1 MHLYSPTCRNRA
13 HQESSVPA
21 SLSSFSL
28 SSFSLSSFRAQLW
41 CARTTNRGPR
51 TMNILVED
59 VDIAE
64 LRKQRDKLLDFLNP
78 SDEILGLIN
87 LLNYMLSETEDYE
100 P

>member
-1 MHLYSPTCRNRA
+1 
-13 HQESSVPA
+13 
-21 SLSSFSL
+21 
-28 SSFSLSSFRAQLW
+28 
-41 CARTTNRGPR
+41 
-51 TMNILVED
+51 MNILVED

-100 P
+100 PRTKLPFS

>member
-1 MHLYSPTCRNRA
+1 MHLYSPTCRSRA

-21 SLSSFSL
+21 SLSSFL
-28 SSFSLSSFRAQLW
+28 LSSFRAQLW